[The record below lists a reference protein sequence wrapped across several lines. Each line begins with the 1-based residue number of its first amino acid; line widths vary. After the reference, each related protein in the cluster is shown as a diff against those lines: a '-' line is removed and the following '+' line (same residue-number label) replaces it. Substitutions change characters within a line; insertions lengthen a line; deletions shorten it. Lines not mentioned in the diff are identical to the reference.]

1 MMSLVYY
8 YLRFSVF
15 FVYLHWIRRSKFSLD
30 TAIASLNAIVK
41 IKAYFIMN
49 VTADSILKF
58 KDIIRYISK
67 DILSRIPSSNP
78 SISKN
83 FRVLLLDLYGFCNC
97 LMDVNGYT
105 Y

>member
-1 MMSLVYY
+1 MSLVYY

-15 FVYLHWIRRSKFSLD
+15 FVYLHWILRSEFSLD
-30 TAIASLNAIVK
+30 TAISSLNALAK

-49 VTADSILKF
+49 VIADSSLKF

-67 DILSRIPSSNP
+67 DILSRIPSSDP

-83 FRVLLLDLYGFCNC
+83 FMSTIIDLYGFCNW
-97 LMDVNGYT
+97 LMDIHIEIK
-105 Y
+105 